1 MFRHE
6 PVLLNEVIEN
16 LNLKPGD
23 KVFDGTIGG
32 GGHALEILKKIGEQG
47 KLTGFDQDPE
57 AIQAAQEKLRE
68 FKENILL
75 INDNYR
81 NLKEYGH
88 ELELLSPFNSILLD
102 LGVSSHQIKDTG
114 GRGFSFKGTEEPLDM
129 RMDPR
134 QSLTAAE
141 ILNTYLFED
150 LRRIFKQYGE
160 EERAKKIAC
169 RVVENRNKKKF
180 GTVADL
186 LKIIP
191 SKPGRIH
198 PATKVFQA
206 LRIAVNDEL
215 GALEDFLPQAL
226 ENLKAGGR
234 LAVISFHS
242 LEDRIVKH
250 FFQAQVKTC
259 VCPPEFPE
267 CRCEQQQKIKII
279 TKKPIVPTVEEIAR
293 NPRARSAK
301 LRVAERI

>member
-1 MFRHE
+1 M
-6 PVLLNEVIEN
+6 P
-16 LNLKPGD
+16 
-23 KVFDGTIGG
+23 
-32 GGHALEILKKIGEQG
+32 IL
-47 KLTGFDQDPE
+47 
-57 AIQAAQEKLRE
+57 A
-68 FKENILL
+68 L